1 MSVFKTIRDMMRP
14 YIRGNVRPDIFDNGS
29 QPAAPVDGSLLIEAG
44 DLFLLETTDELLLE

>member
-14 YIRGNVRPDIFDNGS
+14 YVRGNVRPDIFDVGAPS
-29 QPAAPVDGSLLIEAG
+29 QPVTGSLQIETG